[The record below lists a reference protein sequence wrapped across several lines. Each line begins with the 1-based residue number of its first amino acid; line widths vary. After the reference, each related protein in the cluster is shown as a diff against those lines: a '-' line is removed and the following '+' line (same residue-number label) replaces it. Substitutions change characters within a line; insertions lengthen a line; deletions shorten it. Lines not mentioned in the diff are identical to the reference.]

1 MTFKICK
8 WLYLILIVSLPLVRP
23 FNAVIFGL
31 QIPATDFIFIP
42 VFIFWLLAIVR
53 RETAIKFDKFYFF
66 IGLYGI
72 ALTVSSFFSIQPQ
85 HSFFKLLGEF
95 YLFGL
100 AILTFNLAR
109 EISFFKQI
117 LFAFLIGTCLTI
129 LAVIAGFILFY
140 LGYKTQDN
148 NYFLSHFGSL
158 PAGNYPRI
166 HALFANAN
174 MMCNFLNVSLMLT
187 ILAAKLKWIKK
198 SWAIILQIGIWFA
211 AIFTFSAGLGGM
223 CLSLGIWYW
232 TVLKSE
238 QKLFWSKIALTFAI
252 VSAVSI
258 FGATLISPDTNN
270 TTQDFS
276 LPFINKKL
284 EVSVRVLVWENALET
299 FRQFPLSGKGTGA
312 DAVFLPYETLSGNR
326 QILLDAHNN
335 WLNILAQLG
344 LLGIIAFVLLNS
356 YLTTKCTLQLNQSD
370 EQTYVHLALSCAFLG
385 AFLYQGLS
393 GSFEDARHLWI
404 LFGLLVGTANSFT
417 SKNDIS
423 KASKVL

>member
-1 MTFKICK
+1 MTIKICK
-8 WLYLILIVSLPLVRP
+8 WLFLVLIVSLPLVRP

-31 QIPATDFIFIP
+31 QIPATDFIFIFA
-42 VFIFWLLAIVR
+42 FIFWLFALFR
-53 RETAIKFDKFYFF
+53 RETVIKFDKFYVF

-95 YLFGL
+95 YLFSL
-100 AILTFNLAR
+100 AILTFNLIR
-109 EISFFKQI
+109 EKSFLKRIVIAWLIS
-117 LFAFLIGTCLTI
+117 TCLTI
-129 LAVIAGFILFY
+129 LAVITGFILFY

-198 SWAIILQIGIWFA
+198 LWSIVLQIGIWLA

-232 TVLKSE
+232 AIFKSE
-238 QKLFWSKIALTFAI
+238 QKLFLSKIALTFAI
-252 VSAVSI
+252 ISAVSI
-258 FGATLISPDTNN
+258 FGATLISPDTDS
-270 TTQDFS
+270 TTQYFS
-276 LPFINKKL
+276 LPFVEKKL
-284 EVSVRVLVWENALET
+284 EVSVRVLIWENALAT
-299 FRQFPLSGKGTGA
+299 FQQFPFFGKGTGT
-312 DAVFLPYETLSGNR
+312 DAVFVQYKTLSGNQ

-335 WLNILAQLG
+335 WLNVLAQTG
-344 LLGIIAFVLLNS
+344 LFGIFTFILLSVYLISECKSKVNHLSEHS
-356 YLTTKCTLQLNQSD
+356 YI
-370 EQTYVHLALSCAFLG
+370 HLALSCAFIG

-404 LFGLLVGTANSFT
+404 LFGLLVST
-417 SKNDIS
+417 SNVSIKKNDILLVS
-423 KASKVL
+423 KKP